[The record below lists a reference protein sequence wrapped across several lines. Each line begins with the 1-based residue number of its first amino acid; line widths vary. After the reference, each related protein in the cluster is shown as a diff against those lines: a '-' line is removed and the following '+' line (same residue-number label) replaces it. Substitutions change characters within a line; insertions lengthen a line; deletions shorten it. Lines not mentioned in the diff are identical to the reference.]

1 MIGHLDTQAMD
12 YIRHINFAAAST
24 GAVTYGSFVASV
36 HREIS
41 VVLSRAIMGSF
52 VLGFSCIRG
61 PRDMPVCLV
70 ILCPQLRLSES
81 VVPPE
86 CF

>member
-1 MIGHLDTQAMD
+1 MLKVKITLKMLNLQL
-12 YIRHINFAAAST
+12 FSC
-24 GAVTYGSFVASV
+24 VSS
-36 HREIS
+36 
-41 VVLSRAIMGSF
+41 
-52 VLGFSCIRG
+52 LGFSCIRG